1 MEVVAYTEKQSTNRD
16 VLTLTENPN
25 RLYKAGIYSRLHTN
39 PHIQNATQIQS
50 ILIRPFA
57 CTFQATSLRLI
68 NV

>member
-16 VLTLTENPN
+16 VVTLTENPN
-25 RLYKAGIYSRLHTN
+25 RLYKAGIYNHLHTN
-39 PHIQNATQIQS
+39 QHIQNATQTQS

-57 CTFQATSLRLI
+57 CTYQATFPRLI